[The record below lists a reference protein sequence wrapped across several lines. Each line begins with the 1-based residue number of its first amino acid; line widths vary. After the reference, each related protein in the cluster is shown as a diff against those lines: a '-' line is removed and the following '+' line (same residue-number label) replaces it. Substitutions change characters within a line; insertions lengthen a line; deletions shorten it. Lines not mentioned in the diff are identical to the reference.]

1 MHGPVEFLDAVQ
13 HDIGV
18 ALSGQHHALH
28 GAILGAVGLHGR
40 NGLILLGLVFQFL
53 EVFLSEVEHSTLE
66 PLGNC
71 HPLLR
76 QHRGLLSGGLLNPD
90 VGRFQMAAVKVDLQ
104 TVTQVTDVVIEVAL
118 CGAPID
124 GVASTGAALHILLIV
139 GGENLVDLVPSV
151 LLAGDFDVCHDVV
164 LLDGFLWMRNKKN

>member
-1 MHGPVEFLDAVQ
+1 
-13 HDIGV
+13 
-18 ALSGQHHALH
+18 
-28 GAILGAVGLHGR
+28 
-40 NGLILLGLVFQFL
+40 
-53 EVFLSEVEHSTLE
+53 
-66 PLGNC
+66 
-71 HPLLR
+71 
-76 QHRGLLSGGLLNPD
+76 
-90 VGRFQMAAVKVDLQ
+90 MAAVKVDLQ

-164 LLDGFLWMRNKKN
+164 LLDGFLWMRNKKIELHNQFLGV